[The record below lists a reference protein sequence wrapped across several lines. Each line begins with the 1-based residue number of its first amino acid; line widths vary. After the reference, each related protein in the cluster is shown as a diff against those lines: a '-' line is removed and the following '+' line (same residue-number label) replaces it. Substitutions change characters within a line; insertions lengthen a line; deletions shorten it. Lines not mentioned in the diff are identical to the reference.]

1 MNLKVKAAAIVIG
14 IFVAGFAIQGA
25 LVLAAEAYGAQA
37 LLNIVIGGIMV
48 FLIYTMY
55 TMVLAS
61 LERDK
66 KIDELTSKDP
76 S

>member
-25 LVLAAEAYGAQA
+25 LVLVAEAYGAQA

-66 KIDELTSKDP
+66 KIDELTNKD
-76 S
+76 

>member
-1 MNLKVKAAAIVIG
+1 MNLKVKAAAIVAG
-14 IFVAGFAIQGA
+14 IFVAGFSIQGA
-25 LVLAAEAYGAQA
+25 LVLVAEAYGAQA

-66 KIDELTSKDP
+66 KIDELTNKE
-76 S
+76 

>member
-25 LVLAAEAYGAQA
+25 LVLVAEAYGAQA
-37 LLNIVIGGIMV
+37 LLNIVIGGIMM

-66 KIDELTSKDP
+66 KIDELTNKE
-76 S
+76 

>member
-1 MNLKVKAAAIVIG
+1 MNLKVKAAAIVVG
-14 IFVAGFAIQGA
+14 IFAISIIVQGVI
-25 LVLAAEAYGAQA
+25 VLAAEAYGAQA

-66 KIDELTSKDP
+66 EIVKLTNKE
-76 S
+76 

>member
-66 KIDELTSKDP
+66 KIDGLTKKG
-76 S
+76 